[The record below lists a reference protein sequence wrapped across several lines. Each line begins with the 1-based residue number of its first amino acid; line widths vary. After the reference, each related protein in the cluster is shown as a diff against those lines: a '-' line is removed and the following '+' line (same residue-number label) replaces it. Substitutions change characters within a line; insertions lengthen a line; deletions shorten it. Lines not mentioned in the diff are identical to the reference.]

1 MVRND
6 KSTISA
12 MTRGGLLGSAS
23 GKEGRE
29 TNNIVLNNINVNKIW
44 EIKLL
49 ILLIC
54 TAIYKVN

>member
-29 TNNIVLNNINVNKIW
+29 TNTIVLNVNKM
-44 EIKLL
+44 
-49 ILLIC
+49 
-54 TAIYKVN
+54 

>member
-12 MTRGGLLGSAS
+12 MTRGGLLGSAP

-29 TNNIVLNNINVNKIW
+29 VNNIIVNNANMNKM
-44 EIKLL
+44 
-49 ILLIC
+49 
-54 TAIYKVN
+54 